1 MNATEI
7 AVVVGGIALIAAL
20 ARYFFGPR
28 TAVGAQLEGG
38 RQVVDITVRGGYS
51 PNLVRIEAG
60 KPVRL
65 RFDRQENSDCS
76 ARVVFP
82 DLRKSASLAAFGTTV
97 LDLDITEPG
106 EYSWA
111 CGMNMLH
118 GTLIA
123 EAPDGGQA
131 VPGAAPEERETAR
144 AVGVGPR
151 LDSGPARQH
160 AQYALPGA
168 LRSLPTDVTRAET
181 ELRAVPGV
189 ESAQVNVGMERVAVT
204 FDPEL
209 VTAEALTRAVAEA
222 TGLPARLRTEPGSAD
237 TEDAEAADRKAEV
250 RDLTIRVG
258 LGALLTLPV
267 LYASMVM
274 GFAGEQYVPDLLE
287 SRWVQLLLTLPVF
300 LWIGWPIHS
309 TGWRALRNRSAE
321 MNSLIALGTLAAF
334 SYSLVATVVPGV
346 LPEGVREVYYE
357 VVSFIVTVILLG
369 RLVEARARAGT
380 GDAIRALIGLVPAT
394 ARVVRGEL
402 EVEASEELGG
412 ARFEVTLPPG
422 L

>member
-20 ARYFFGPR
+20 AWYFFGPR

-131 VPGAAPEERETAR
+131 VPGAAPEQRETAR
-144 AVGVGPR
+144 AVGVGDGRDLVVRADCQKVR
-151 LDSGPARQH
+151 L
-160 AQYALPGA
+160 
-168 LRSLPTDVTRAET
+168 
-181 ELRAVPGV
+181 
-189 ESAQVNVGMERVAVT
+189 
-204 FDPEL
+204 EL
-209 VTAEALTRAVAEA
+209 VTDILER
-222 TGLPARLRTEPGSAD
+222 TG
-237 TEDAEAADRKAEV
+237 
-250 RDLTIRVG
+250 
-258 LGALLTLPV
+258 
-267 LYASMVM
+267 
-274 GFAGEQYVPDLLE
+274 
-287 SRWVQLLLTLPVF
+287 
-300 LWIGWPIHS
+300 
-309 TGWRALRNRSAE
+309 
-321 MNSLIALGTLAAF
+321 IAM
-334 SYSLVATVVPGV
+334 
-346 LPEGVREVYYE
+346 
-357 VVSFIVTVILLG
+357 
-369 RLVEARARAGT
+369 
-380 GDAIRALIGLVPAT
+380 
-394 ARVVRGEL
+394 
-402 EVEASEELGG
+402 
-412 ARFEVTLPPG
+412 
-422 L
+422 